1 MEAERGQSG
10 MTFKQMGVDPEET
23 ARRQSVC
30 ERLNIL
36 WHKRQTAEPQKV
48 KRIDRSI
55 ALILRAERPWMKD
68 AAYFLY

>member
-1 MEAERGQSG
+1 

-48 KRIDRSI
+48 KRIDRSN
-55 ALILRAERPWMKD
+55 ALILRQERPWMKD
-68 AAYFLY
+68 AVYFLY